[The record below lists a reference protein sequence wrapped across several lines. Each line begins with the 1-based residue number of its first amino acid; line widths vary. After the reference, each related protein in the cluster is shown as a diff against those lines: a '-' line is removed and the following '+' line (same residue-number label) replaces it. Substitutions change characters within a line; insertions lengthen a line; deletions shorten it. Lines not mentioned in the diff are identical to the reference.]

1 MASERLFRSQVDS
14 VLSADGRRPVTPA
27 SNRITERDTDTTASP
42 GQSARGETSG
52 RAPLMPV
59 RRLGAPPRPRP
70 RPRACPLNH
79 KSA

>member
-59 RRLGAPPRPRP
+59 RRLADHAAHRLDRVPGPAH
-70 RPRACPLNH
+70 AD
-79 KSA
+79 